1 MRRPGVSNWQVYIIH
16 CSDGSY
22 YTGISTDVQR
32 RFEQH
37 RSGKGARY
45 FYGRTPLEVVYSER
59 CENRSSALRR
69 EAEIKSFSRKQKMQ
83 LLRSFA

>member
-1 MRRPGVSNWQVYIIH
+1 MSNWQVYIIH